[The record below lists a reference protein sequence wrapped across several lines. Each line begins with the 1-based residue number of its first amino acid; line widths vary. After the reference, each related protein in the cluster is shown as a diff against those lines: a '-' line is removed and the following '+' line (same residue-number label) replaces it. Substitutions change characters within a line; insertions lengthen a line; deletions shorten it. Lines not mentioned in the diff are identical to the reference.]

1 MCSKESHAKTVVK
14 TSKIKQHQKQGEKL
28 AEKPSDVLNGV
39 EENYPEEVKQQQVK
53 SWKMKEKC
61 VVKPFCPPEAKKKKK
76 IKMM

>member
-1 MCSKESHAKTVVK
+1 MCSKESHAKIVVK
-14 TSKIKQHQKQGEKL
+14 TSKIKQHQKQGKML

-61 VVKPFCPPEAKKKKK
+61 VV
-76 IKMM
+76 

>member
-1 MCSKESHAKTVVK
+1 MFQRKSCENRSEN
-14 TSKIKQHQKQGEKL
+14 SKIKQHQKQGEML

-53 SWKMKEKC
+53 FWKMKEKC
-61 VVKPFCPPEAKKKKK
+61 VVQPFCPPEAKKKKK